1 MSNSLETAE
10 RQAQIQ
16 PDKFVIPVRYVAGGE
31 VVQTTSTLLQS
42 DAIHV
47 RSMRPPAPGRVVGLQ
62 LYFSS
67 LKQTIAPLCIVAQ
80 GTYGEN
86 PGFWAEFAG
95 NDAAKEQIAAMIV
108 RHRAAVDR
116 ISPRFQTQLEATL
129 RQRGLP
135 ENDGHV
141 TNLSSTGAFVRTASP
156 PAKGAVV
163 ELDVAFPNDPIPD
176 TVLAYVTHVA
186 PGRGAGLQFIGA
198 DDHFRSRLDQHIARL
213 ATGTMELRA

>member
-1 MSNSLETAE
+1 MTNSLETAE
-10 RQAQIQ
+10 RQSRME
-16 PDKFVIPVRYVAGGE
+16 PDMFVIPVRYVAGGE

-47 RSMRPPAPGRVVGLQ
+47 RSMRPPPPGRVVGLQ
-62 LYFSS
+62 LWFSG

-80 GTYGEN
+80 ATYGAN

-95 NDAAKEQIAAMIV
+95 NDGAKEQIAAIIA

-135 ENDGHV
+135 ENDGQV

-198 DDHFRSRLDQHIARL
+198 DDHFRSRLDQQIARL
-213 ATGTMELRA
+213 AAGTMHLPA